1 MSPRPLLRPLHAV
14 ARRSLLRNSG
24 FLMGTTVMTSALGYA
39 YWLIAAHNWSS
50 STVGFAAGAISTFT
64 LVGFVFSLGVAPAY
78 VQMLPRFTDPAEL
91 DQFFS
96 SGLLTTTAASLVA
109 GLAVV
114 TVLPM
119 WAPHFHELRQP
130 AVAAA
135 FVAGCGLS
143 TTCVALDGC
152 FVALRRSSG
161 QFRRN
166 FVFAV
171 AKMGLLLLPVLALR
185 RPGPASI
192 LWTWDAALLASAV
205 VAVVILERLGMHLA
219 VPRRSG
225 LRGLFVHR
233 HTMLGYQLGSLGAW
247 LPPFVFPALVI
258 GIVGTRQNAYVYF
271 TWSVAGVLFMVST
284 SIGLALFAEGA
295 HREDLR
301 RQTRLGVTTMT
312 AVLIPLTAL
321 TFVFARQILLLFG
334 SEYAAHGTTLLRI
347 FAVGALADAVT
358 NTYVGIRNAQRR
370 LVEVA
375 LLNFTMAAIAIGGTA
390 ALLRTWGIDA
400 VGWSWTAAQ
409 VAGCAWVFV
418 MVLRGVVHRD
428 DVHGGAAVHDTVLDA
443 VHDDVPD
450 GARADVSVLPINAMS
465 TATKVT

>member
-1 MSPRPLLRPLHAV
+1 MSPRPLLRPLQAV

-39 YWLIAAHNWSS
+39 YWLIAAHSWSS

-96 SGLLTTTAASLVA
+96 SGLVTTTAASVVA
-109 GLAVV
+109 GFVVV
-114 TVLPM
+114 TVLPS
-119 WAPHFHELRQP
+119 WAPHFHELRQAP
-130 AVAAA
+130 VAAA

-161 QFRRN
+161 QFGRN

-171 AKMGLLLLPVLALR
+171 AKIALLLLPVLALR
-185 RPGPASI
+185 RPSAASI
-192 LWTWDAALLASAV
+192 LWTWDVALLASAI
-205 VAVVILERLGMHLA
+205 VAIVILERLGMHLA
-219 VPRRSG
+219 LPRRSG
-225 LRGLFVHR
+225 LRRLFVHR
-233 HTMLGYQLGSLGAW
+233 HTMLGYQLGSLGAS

-258 GIVGTRQNAYVYF
+258 AILGTRQNAYVYF
-271 TWSVAGVLFMVST
+271 TWSIAGVLFTVST

-301 RQTRLGVTTMT
+301 RQTRLAATTMT
-312 AVLIPLTAL
+312 AVLIPMTVLVL
-321 TFVFARQILLLFG
+321 VFAGRILSVFG
-334 SEYAAHGTTLLRI
+334 HEYAAHGTMLLRI
-347 FAVGALADAVT
+347 FAIGALADAVT
-358 NTYVGIRNAQRR
+358 NCYVGIRNAQHR

-375 LLNFTMAAIAIGGTA
+375 VLNFVMAAIALGGA
-390 ALLRTWGIDA
+390 AVLLRTWGIDA

-409 VAGCAWVFV
+409 ATGCVWVAV
-418 MVLRGVVHRD
+418 MALRGAIH
-428 DVHGGAAVHDTVLDA
+428 
-443 VHDDVPD
+443 HDDAHHD
-450 GARADVSVLPINAMS
+450 DARHDEIRADDVSVLPISAMS
-465 TATKVT
+465 AATKTT

>member
-1 MSPRPLLRPLHAV
+1 MPPRPLLRPLQAV

-24 FLMGTTVMTSALGYA
+24 FLMGTTVITSALGYA
-39 YWLIAAHNWSS
+39 YWLLAAHSWSS

-78 VQMLPRFTDPAEL
+78 VQMLPRLRDPAEL

-96 SGLLTTTAASLVA
+96 SGLVTTTAASVVA
-109 GLAVV
+109 GLVV
-114 TVLPM
+114 VAVLPI
-119 WAPHFHELRQP
+119 WAPHFQELRQP
-130 AVAAA
+130 GVAAA

-161 QFRRN
+161 QFGRN
-166 FVFAV
+166 AIFAI

-192 LWTWDAALLASAV
+192 LWTWDVAMLASAV
-205 VAVVILERLGMHLA
+205 VAIVILERLGMHLA
-219 VPRRSG
+219 VPRRAG

-233 HTMLGYQLGSLGAW
+233 HTMLGYQIGSLGAS

-258 GIVGTRQNAYVYF
+258 AILGTRQNAYVYF
-271 TWSVAGVLFMVST
+271 TWSIAGILFMVST

-301 RQTRLGVTTMT
+301 RQTRLAATTMA
-312 AVLIPLTAL
+312 AVLLPATAL
-321 TFVFARQILLLFG
+321 MLVFAPQILSLFG
-334 SEYAAHGTTLLRI
+334 PEYAAHGTTLLRI

-358 NTYVGIRNAQRR
+358 NCYVGIRNAQRR

-375 LLNFTMAAIAIGGTA
+375 VLNFVVAAIALGGA
-390 ALLRTWGIDA
+390 ATLLRTWGIDA
-400 VGWSWTAAQ
+400 VGWSWAAAQ
-409 VAGCAWVFV
+409 GVGCVWVLV
-418 MVLRGVVHRD
+418 TAVRGTVHRD
-428 DVHGGAAVHDTVLDA
+428 ELHHPPPC
-443 VHDDVPD
+443 PD
-450 GARADVSVLPINAMS
+450 DVSVLPISAMS
-465 TATKVT
+465 AATKTT

>member
-1 MSPRPLLRPLHAV
+1 MPPRPLLRPLQAV

-39 YWLIAAHNWSS
+39 YWLLAAHSWSS

-78 VQMLPRFTDPAEL
+78 VQMLPRFSDPSEL

-96 SGLLTTTAASLVA
+96 SGLVTTTAASVVA
-109 GLAVV
+109 GLVV
-114 TVLPM
+114 VLVLPV

-130 AVAAA
+130 GVAAA

-161 QFRRN
+161 QFGRN
-166 FVFAV
+166 TIFAI

-192 LWTWDAALLASAV
+192 LWTWDVAMLASAV
-205 VAVVILERLGMHLA
+205 VAIVMLERLGMHLA

-233 HTMLGYQLGSLGAW
+233 HTMLGYQIGSLGAS

-258 GIVGTRQNAYVYF
+258 AILGTRQNAYVYF
-271 TWSVAGVLFMVST
+271 TWSIAGILFMVST

-301 RQTRLGVTTMT
+301 RQTRLAATTMA
-312 AVLIPLTAL
+312 AVLVPATAL
-321 TFVFARQILLLFG
+321 MLVFAPQILSLFG
-334 SEYAAHGTTLLRI
+334 PEYAAHGTTLLRI

-358 NTYVGIRNAQRR
+358 NCYVGIRNAQRR
-370 LVEVA
+370 LVDVA
-375 LLNFTMAAIAIGGTA
+375 VLNFVVAAIALGGA
-390 ALLRTWGIDA
+390 ATLLRTWGIVA
-400 VGWSWTAAQ
+400 VGWSWAAAQ
-409 VAGCAWVFV
+409 GVGCIWVVV
-418 MVLRGVVHRD
+418 MAVRGTVHRD
-428 DVHGGAAVHDTVLDA
+428 EVHHAPPCSD
-443 VHDDVPD
+443 
-450 GARADVSVLPINAMS
+450 DVSVLPINAMS
-465 TATKVT
+465 AATKTT